1 MPLYLNSLVIDVGK
15 REDRDVEVIK
25 VVLPRDLAERFRRY
39 VAERY
44 GLRRGALSRAIAD
57 LIARELAL
65 YSEGGGGVNKIVGLG
80 LQSDYQWDGEDVIEA
95 LRRVYVHGYGLGNT

>member
-1 MPLYLNSLVIDVGK
+1 MLLYLSSLVINVGK
-15 REDRDVEVIK
+15 RENKDVEVIK
-25 VVLPRDLAERFRRY
+25 VELPKDLAEKFRKY

-44 GLRRGALSRAIAD
+44 GLRRGALSRAITD

-65 YSEGGGGVNKIVGLG
+65 YSEGKGGVDAIVGLG

-95 LRRVYVHGYGLGNT
+95 LRRRAHVPG

>member
-1 MPLYLNSLVIDVGK
+1 MYLNSLVIDVGK

-44 GLRRGALSRAIAD
+44 GLRSGALSRTIAD

-65 YSEGGGGVNKIVGLG
+65 YGESKGCVNAIVGLG
-80 LQSDYQWDGEDVIEA
+80 LQSDYQWDGEDVVEA